1 MVAPPVYMDKSAPG
15 FHWPEPLILEN
26 LLSTGLLRPWLH
38 ARIEQCFT
46 ASSMLPAEELTLL
59 QANTMVNSSKN
70 WNSWC
75 DGRMINA
82 NCLNS
87 RAKQNIYLTDLKR
100 SWFDSKACEYFLQNG
115 SKWDQV
121 YFSVLQTE
129 DPHLAQ
135 EWYFKILESEYSYAD
150 LAINSLGA
158 ERHTG
163 GIIGPIRFKDLQP
176 PFDLLLR
183 RIKTSVIQPPFL
195 SASGRYSV
203 IRLDSLFTSRWEEP
217 LISTIIDHFYRD
229 WLVSLV
235 NSLLDSDPSPNQFV
249 LLTPPNG

>member
-1 MVAPPVYMDKSAPG
+1 MDKSTFG
-15 FHWPEPLILEN
+15 FHWPEPMILEH
-26 LLSTGLLRPWLH
+26 LLSAGLLRPWLQ

-46 ASSMLPAEELTLL
+46 ASSMLPHEDLALL
-59 QANTMVNSSKN
+59 QANTMFRSNKS

-75 DGRMINA
+75 AERMLNT

-87 RAKQNIYLTDLKR
+87 RAKQDRYFSDLKR
-100 SWFDSKACEYFLQNG
+100 SWFDDKACEYFLLNG

-150 LAINSLGA
+150 LAINSLGP

-163 GIIGPIRFKDLQP
+163 GIIGPLRFKDLQP

-183 RIKTSVIQPPFL
+183 RLKPSKIQPPVL

-203 IRLDSLFTSRWEEP
+203 IRLDSLFTSKWEEP
-217 LISTIIDHFYRD
+217 LISLIIEHLYRD
-229 WLVSLV
+229 WLVLLV
-235 NSLLDSDPSPNQFV
+235 NSLLERDPMPNEFI
-249 LLTPPNG
+249 LLTLPNG

>member
-1 MVAPPVYMDKSAPG
+1 MVAPPMYMDKSASG

-26 LLSTGLLRPWLH
+26 LLSTGLLKPWLH

-75 DGRMINA
+75 DERMINA
-82 NCLNS
+82 TCLNS
-87 RAKQNIYLTDLKR
+87 RAKQNRYLSDLKR
-100 SWFDSKACEYFLQNG
+100 SWFENKAREYFLLNG

-121 YFSVLQTE
+121 YFSILQTN

-135 EWYFKILESEYSYAD
+135 EWYFKILESEYCYAD

-163 GIIGPIRFKDLQP
+163 GIIGPLRFKDLQT

-183 RIKTSVIQPPFL
+183 KIKPAVIQPPFL
-195 SASGRYSV
+195 SASGRYCV
-203 IRLDSLFTSRWEEP
+203 VRLEHLFSSRWDEP
-217 LISTIIDHFYRD
+217 LVSAIIDYLYRE
-229 WLVSLV
+229 WIGSLI
-235 NSLLDSDPSPNQFV
+235 NSLLDSDPIPNEFV